1 MVVRGEGVPDAVL
14 VVVVLAMADVLRVA
28 HRHLFATVPE
38 RTRGKKKIYRIGL
51 ELCKKQTN
59 TR

>member
-38 RTRGKKKIYRIGL
+38 RTRGEKKFTESG
-51 ELCKKQTN
+51 
-59 TR
+59 